1 MSDPSSNSSLICHTL
16 FNKKEASTETKTKLD
31 FLSSIWDDD
40 RIERLDVNKW
50 NCIWWDNTFQGINAT
65 GDLAHVLGTMG
76 THINS
81 CFTAIEKYHPTR
93 YQQLQNFK
101 YVKKGVIKDYPGKT
115 DSTISHLQNKSSEV
129 IESSIHRSSQ
139 RL

>member
-1 MSDPSSNSSLICHTL
+1 M
-16 FNKKEASTETKTKLD
+16 KVD

-40 RIERLDVNKW
+40 RIERLDVNTW
-50 NCIWWDNTFQGINAT
+50 NGIWCDNTFQGINVT
-65 GDLAHVLGTMG
+65 GDLDHVMGAKG
-76 THINS
+76 THIKS
-81 CFTAIEKYHPTR
+81 YSAAIEKYHLTR
-93 YQQLQNFK
+93 YQQLRKFK

-115 DSTISHLQNKSSEV
+115 NSTISHLQNKSSEV